1 MTAPPPAPWL
11 SARLQI
17 HDRRCL
23 VVGGGPVAARRAR
36 RLLDAGAAV
45 TVVAPD
51 LSESMRELPVDAVER
66 PYRSGDLDDVVLV
79 VTAAGSEAV
88 DRRVV
93 DDAVGAGIL
102 VNDATD
108 PSRSTVVFPAEAVVG
123 PVTVSVDT
131 GGRSPAFA
139 SWLRRRIEDDL
150 GDGIDEVVALLA
162 SARDELRAAGRPTEH
177 PGWTAALD
185 GGLIELVRDGRSDD
199 ARRLLHE
206 ALGMDRPGR

>member
-1 MTAPPPAPWL
+1 MTVPPPAPGL
-11 SARLQI
+11 SARLQVD
-17 HDRRCL
+17 DRRCL

-36 RLLDAGAAV
+36 RLLDARAAV
-45 TVVAPD
+45 TVVAPE
-51 LSESMRELPVDAVER
+51 LGEAIRELPVDLVER
-66 PYRSGDLDDVVLV
+66 PYRASDLDDVVLV
-79 VTAAGSEAV
+79 VTATGNDPV
-88 DRRVV
+88 DRQVV
-93 DDAVGAGIL
+93 DDAMAAGIL

-108 PSRSTVVFPAEAVVG
+108 PSRGTVVFPAEAVVG

-139 SWLRRRIEDDL
+139 VWLRRRIEADL

-177 PGWTAALD
+177 PGWAVALD

-206 ALGMDRPGR
+206 ALGIDHPGP